1 MISISKRNSG
11 KKVGISTLKIFLKLC
26 VLISA
31 TAIVFITFFPSCR
44 SIVITLKLYSE
55 SSSAKGLVPMACLQ
69 EIISKGWFSRTLM
82 RLTSFLS
89 QTFAFYQLFNV
100 KGGGFSRWMIT
111 SYFSSLQG
119 NYFLVSNVCHHLY
132 CDDVIKD
139 RKPQKFRQSNCAT
152 VLMEAENLFY

>member
-1 MISISKRNSG
+1 MVS
-11 KKVGISTLKIFLKLC
+11 
-26 VLISA
+26 
-31 TAIVFITFFPSCR
+31 
-44 SIVITLKLYSE
+44 TLKLYYE

-69 EIISKGWFSRTLM
+69 EIISKGWFPRTLM

-119 NYFLVSNVCHHLY
+119 NYFLVYNVCHHLY
-132 CDDVIKD
+132 CDDVIGD
-139 RKPQKFRQSNCAT
+139 LKPQNFDKKLRYWKLKF
-152 VLMEAENLFY
+152 VLLNLGGAKIQRRSVVFSEIHGL

>member
-69 EIISKGWFSRTLM
+69 EIISKGWFPRTLM
-82 RLTSFLS
+82 RLSDLFFVTK
-89 QTFAFYQLFNV
+89 TFAFYQLFNV

-119 NYFLVSNVCHHLY
+119 NYFLVYNVCHHLY
-132 CDDVIKD
+132 CDDVIGD
-139 RKPQKFRQSNCAT
+139 LKPQKF
-152 VLMEAENLFY
+152 